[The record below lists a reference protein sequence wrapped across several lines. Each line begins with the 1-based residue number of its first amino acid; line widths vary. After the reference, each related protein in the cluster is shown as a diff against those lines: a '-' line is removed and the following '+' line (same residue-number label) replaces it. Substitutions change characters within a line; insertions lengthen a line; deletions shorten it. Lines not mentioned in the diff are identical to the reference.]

1 LHISSGSLA
10 IFAAIR
16 RVLGSSPKWLRNL
29 TTELFNKRASRVRIR
44 KTPSKKEFTFSNKSP
59 SMPRLNF
66 SRPVKVQH
74 PAAHFD
80 IQYIIV
86 EDKLDDVGIFP
97 LVCDCLP
104 VKSLGHITPA
114 GNRDNA
120 IRLLADKHRQLGDI
134 RRDPPPLILA

>member
-1 LHISSGSLA
+1 VLA
-10 IFAAIR
+10 
-16 RVLGSSPKWLRNL
+16 SSPNWLRNL
-29 TTELFNKRASRVRIR
+29 TAELFNKRASRVRIR
-44 KTPSKKEFTFSNKSP
+44 KTPSKKELTFSNNSP

-80 IQYIIV
+80 IQYIII

-114 GNRDNA
+114 GDQDDA
-120 IRLLADKHRQLGDI
+120 ISLLAN
-134 RRDPPPLILA
+134 